1 MANADGGSVF
11 EVKRVSGNGDVP
23 VNVPFRP
30 WSVRHDLDDGFS
42 ALDKGIAGNGHVPD
56 HAGFIPA
63 GGVIFHQ
70 DGGHA
75 RFFKPAPFNQHRFPG
90 GEQEAPGG
98 NVAAYR
104 IADVDGRLPC
114 DVLNIVCMVIKLRL
128 CLVYFI

>member
-1 MANADGGSVF
+1 MANADGGSVL

-70 DGGHA
+70 DGGMPVFSNRH
-75 RFFKPAPFNQHRFPG
+75 RSTSTGFLVVSRKPLVGMWRHT
-90 GEQEAPGG
+90 
-98 NVAAYR
+98 VLLMWT
-104 IADVDGRLPC
+104 DG
-114 DVLNIVCMVIKLRL
+114 VHVM
-128 CLVYFI
+128 F